1 MSALSKKWGE
11 LTDKQKE
18 RFGSK
23 AEFKAHKQNKKDK
36 DLGGTK
42 EARADAHERVQKRL
56 ESGKNV
62 NVSNIAKKSGI
73 SEERAQ
79 IIVNRGGLTKK
90 EYKEKNEPLQT
101 PVIPSNTSEEPKVGP
116 SQFLQA
122 DNKFGKKDIKHLMSD
137 AGGGLTTDEV
147 QKKIN
152 SYQNDPNVKVG
163 LKAQAFL
170 DKKIEEVKASTETP
184 SPAPT
189 PQPTP
194 QPEPAPTPPPS
205 PINIEPDPIQV
216 PDIVPGA
223 SVNVE
228 NTIKASDNDFTNNGV
243 FTGDNLQGVDMSVNT
258 QGGTPVTMYN
268 PAPTPAPTPPSV
280 PASAPAPAPT
290 PAPTP
295 NATFKPTSMPDPV
308 SSPSMNLTSTVKA
321 SDNDFINNGTFVGN
335 NLQGV
340 DMSVN
345 ISGSSSNNIKSA
357 ADFMALND
365 NALRK
370 SQAELS
376 GTSRSAQQIEQ
387 AKLQTNSAESI
398 ANTDYVSRINSL
410 YMGNNAT
417 QSQLALYGDLFNFE
431 APVWKAPKPGKKP
444 EDKTDEIANMYK

>member
-62 NVSNIAKKSGI
+62 KVSNIAKKSGI

-137 AGGGLTTDEV
+137 AGGGITTDEV

-163 LKAQAFL
+163 LKAQDFL
-170 DKKIEEVKASTETP
+170 DKKIE
-184 SPAPT
+184 
-189 PQPTP
+189 
-194 QPEPAPTPPPS
+194 
-205 PINIEPDPIQV
+205 
-216 PDIVPGA
+216 
-223 SVNVE
+223 
-228 NTIKASDNDFTNNGV
+228 
-243 FTGDNLQGVDMSVNT
+243 
-258 QGGTPVTMYN
+258 
-268 PAPTPAPTPPSV
+268 
-280 PASAPAPAPT
+280 
-290 PAPTP
+290 
-295 NATFKPTSMPDPV
+295 
-308 SSPSMNLTSTVKA
+308 
-321 SDNDFINNGTFVGN
+321 
-335 NLQGV
+335 
-340 DMSVN
+340 
-345 ISGSSSNNIKSA
+345 
-357 ADFMALND
+357 
-365 NALRK
+365 
-370 SQAELS
+370 
-376 GTSRSAQQIEQ
+376 
-387 AKLQTNSAESI
+387 
-398 ANTDYVSRINSL
+398 
-410 YMGNNAT
+410 
-417 QSQLALYGDLFNFE
+417 
-431 APVWKAPKPGKKP
+431 
-444 EDKTDEIANMYK
+444 